1 MENLFLKDPRI
12 VSVIGIVGLVGYA
25 TDILLFPTAYEV
37 TLLNYSCIV
46 LTTLALVYHLLAKPK
61 AEIALSLFA
70 LTLLIN
76 LIVAPFLQINE
87 PDFSSFYM
95 RNSLVYWVIMPLLGL
110 TIHKRMFLFST
121 LIYLI
126 QFGIIL
132 YISNDQFLSNSSGTI
147 VMVLIGYIYVIL
159 YLLKT
164 LEDSTEKTDSLIL
177 NLKIKNTELNNKQ
190 EELQSL
196 VKTKD
201 KLFSILAHDLQS
213 PFMGITGLSQ
223 MIKNSASK
231 GSTENVAEFSDMI
244 TETAIQTS
252 TLFSNLLD
260 WAASQT
266 GELEMK
272 PEENNLDHFVNETIA
287 LLQEHQQKKHITV
300 EKVDT
305 DITILADPNGLK
317 TILRNLL
324 SNALKFTPSNGSI
337 KISTKKVKE
346 NTVISISDTGV
357 GIEKHKIPKLFKMG
371 SYVSTRGTLEE
382 KGTGLGLSLCKEM
395 IERHNGK
402 IWVESEPDKGTTFH
416 FSIPNQKKAS

>member
-1 MENLFLKDPRI
+1 MENLFLKDPKI
-12 VSVIGIVGLVGYA
+12 VSVIGIIGVIGYV
-25 TDILLFPTAYEV
+25 TDILLFPAAYEV
-37 TLLNYSCIV
+37 TLLNYLCLGLTV
-46 LTTLALVYHLLAKPK
+46 LVLAYHTLAKPK
-61 AEIALSLFA
+61 IEITLSLFA
-70 LTLLIN
+70 VTLLIN

-95 RNSLVYWVIMPLLGL
+95 RNSLIFWMIMPLLGL
-110 TIHKRMFLFST
+110 TIHKKMFLFSAF
-121 LIYLI
+121 IYLI

-132 YISNDQFLSNSSGTI
+132 YISDNEFLSNSSGTI
-147 VMVLIGYIYVIL
+147 VLVLIGYIYVIL

-164 LEDSTEKTDSLIL
+164 LEDSSSKTDSLISD
-177 NLKIKNTELNNKQ
+177 LKVKNAELNSKQ

-223 MIKNSASK
+223 MIKSSASK
-231 GSTENVAEFSDMI
+231 GSTENVVEFSDMI
-244 TETAIQTS
+244 TKTAIQTS

-266 GELEMK
+266 GELKMK
-272 PEENNLDHFVNETIA
+272 PEENNLDDFVNETIA
-287 LLQEHQQKKHITV
+287 LLQEHQQKKHIIV
-300 EKVDT
+300 EKINT
-305 DITILADPNGLK
+305 DITVHADPNGLK

-324 SNALKFTPSNGSI
+324 SNALKFTPLNGSI
-337 KISTKKVKE
+337 RISTEEVK
-346 NTVISISDTGV
+346 NDTVISISDTGV
-357 GIEKHKIPKLFKMG
+357 GIEKDKISKLFKMG

-382 KGTGLGLSLCKEM
+382 KGTGIGLSICKEM

-402 IWVESEPDKGTTFH
+402 IWVESAPEKGTTFH
-416 FSIPNQKKAS
+416 FSFPNQKKAS